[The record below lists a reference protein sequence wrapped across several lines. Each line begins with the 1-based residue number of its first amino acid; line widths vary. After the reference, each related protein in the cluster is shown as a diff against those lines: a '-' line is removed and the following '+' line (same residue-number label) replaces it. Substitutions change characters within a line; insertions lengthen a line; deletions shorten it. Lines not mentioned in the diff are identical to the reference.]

1 MLPHLEQF
9 VKLTQNIP
17 NQAKLIWIS
26 TLGNMFD
33 IIYNLEKKRKLNC
46 TSIWKQE
53 MLMIRKQS
61 WMTYKTEPQREKK
74 TYRIFQY

>member
-9 VKLTQNIP
+9 VKLTQNSLS
-17 NQAKLIWIS
+17 QANLIWIS

-33 IIYNLEKKRKLNC
+33 IIYNLERKLKLSC

-53 MLMIRKQS
+53 MLMIGKWS
-61 WMTYKTEPQREKK
+61 WTN
-74 TYRIFQY
+74 I